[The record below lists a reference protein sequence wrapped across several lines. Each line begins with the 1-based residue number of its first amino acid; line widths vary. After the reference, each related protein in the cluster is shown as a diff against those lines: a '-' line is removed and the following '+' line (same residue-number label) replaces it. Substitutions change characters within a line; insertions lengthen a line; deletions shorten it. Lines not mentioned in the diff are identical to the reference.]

1 MQIYLIRHGETE
13 WNLERRYQGSQDIS
27 LSQAGREQLRPARLR
42 PERVYVSR
50 MKRARET
57 AELLFP
63 GVPQVVVP
71 DLQEMNF
78 GVFEGRNYIEME
90 HDPEYRAWVDGNCE
104 GRCPGGESQEEFT
117 DRTVRA
123 VSGLLTACRERG
135 EDPVVIVAHGG
146 TEMSLLSRC
155 GRPEKPYYSWLTGN
169 GKGYLLDDAD
179 WWDQGI
185 LRVTEKIDLT
195 KKG

>member
-117 DRTVRA
+117 ERTVRA
-123 VSGLLTACRERG
+123 VSGLL
-135 EDPVVIVAHGG
+135 

-185 LRVTEKIDLT
+185 LRVTGKIDLT